1 MPIAKVDSRS
11 FNYAK
16 QSDGFL
22 RPFPINRTNSIN
34 SPPPDSPD
42 AVSSDGGVLQIWTD
56 LTTSQDAVSR

>member
-16 QSDGFL
+16 QADGFL
-22 RPFPINRTNSIN
+22 KPSPISRANSVN
-34 SPPPDSPD
+34 SPPPESPD
-42 AVSSDGGVLQIWTD
+42 AASSDGGIVQIWTD